1 MVCVHYIVV
10 EKIKYEDRVQNEID
24 LVTFLIGW
32 HIVFMIFKNAEESRR
47 KINEDFKIAIVI
59 LIATFAIISIV
70 VCLATPFLAWFSF
83 EAVFIQTN
91 YWALR
96 YMMMFFYIIFNVII
110 NVFPLV
116 NNFLFFLSDGIILS

>member
-91 YWALR
+91 YWALLH
-96 YMMMFFYIIFNVII
+96 YLQCNHQCV
-110 NVFPLV
+110 PT
-116 NNFLFFLSDGIILS
+116 SQ